1 MFVSVFKTAAHSK
14 EDKLSIFQILKN
26 LGVKFIAT
34 LDLTDEDR
42 VLRVESKKNISE
54 SVVKELNSNQYYC
67 EELDTFL
74 YGSPVKR

>member
-1 MFVSVFKTAAHSK
+1 MFVSVFKTAAYTK

-26 LGVKFIAT
+26 IGVKFIAT

-42 VLRVESKKNISE
+42 VLRVESKMNIAD
-54 SVVKELNSNQYYC
+54 SVVKELNNNQFYC

-74 YGSPVKR
+74 CGAPIER